1 MTEINY
7 NKFELI
13 FSILAII
20 TLIYIVFAIATLEI
34 ITITEEISTNIYS
47 LKLDSTESFKGWFIL
62 GTGYVS
68 GNSELQYIFYIDTE
82 DGKILTTTDAFATT
96 IIESDGV
103 PHLTQTFESRGIQFW
118 NTDFEDIKY
127 HETYITKSIL
137 YVPVGSVR
145 SEFELL

>member
-1 MTEINY
+1 MTEIKY

-13 FSILAII
+13 FSIIAIV
-20 TLIYIVFAIATLEI
+20 TLIYIVFAIATVN
-34 ITITEEISTNIYS
+34 TVVITEEVSTDIYS
-47 LKLDSTESFKGWFIL
+47 LKLDNTELFTGWFIL
-62 GTGYVS
+62 GTGYIS

-96 IIESDGV
+96 IVESNDI
-103 PHLTQTFESRGIQFW
+103 PHLTQTFESYGNQFW

-127 HETYITKSIL
+127 HKTCITKSIL
-137 YVPVGSVR
+137 HVPIGSIK

>member
-1 MTEINY
+1 MDEH

-13 FSILAII
+13 FLILAII
-20 TLIYIVFAIATLEI
+20 TLGYIVFAIATLEVI
-34 ITITEEISTNIYS
+34 IITEEVSTNVYS
-47 LKLDSTESFKGWFIL
+47 LKLDNSESFKGWFIL

-96 IIESDGV
+96 IIESNDT
-103 PHLTQTFESRGIQFW
+103 PHLTQTFELRGIQFW
-118 NTDFEDIKY
+118 NTDFEDIEY
-127 HETYITKSIL
+127 DVVYITKSIL
-137 YVPVGSVR
+137 YVPVGSIR